1 MKVAVTGS
9 SGLVG
14 TALTA
19 SLRADG
25 HQVVR
30 LVRRP
35 PRAGGA
41 GDANASAASDEATS
55 EVRWD
60 PRAADAGNPPL
71 SGVDAVVHL
80 AGAGVGDH
88 RWTASY
94 KAEIRAS
101 RVLATAALA
110 TAFANSALAG
120 TRPRPKTFIA
130 ASAIGWYGDTGGG
143 EVTEDAPAGTGFLSR
158 VVHDWE
164 AAADP
169 ARGAGVRVA
178 HLRSG
183 LVLGAGG
190 GVLARL
196 ALPARL
202 GVLPRFGDGHQ
213 VMSWISLTDEI
224 RAIRFLLDGPGAE
237 SRSGPYNLTAP
248 NAVTNGELTAALHAA
263 FRRPDFPWLR
273 VPAPLLKLALG
284 EMSSELL
291 TSARVLP
298 ARLLESGFEFSYPV
312 VGAALAAEL
321 PRLGTRLHD
330 DVEVGVAE
338 RDLNSPSPRQG
349 LVRDLFEVDHQ
360 GLLHREYR
368 VGLDVLAAR
377 HEDVRGQV
385 AVAGG
390 RHDEV
395 DVRRAERVP
404 ARRQEQLANRA
415 VGRDRVVAWHDRAE
429 RELAVL
435 IGREQSAAVRAG
447 LHGGLL
453 YVIEALFV
461 GLPHVEGGAGQR
473 GAAHRDDP
481 AGDHAR
487 RSGAHQVDVVAKRA
501 DWRLHHVERAEH
513 RRLGRDAELPVRDG
527 LDQHRQPE
535 NVRQQD
541 ELLPL
546 VVALV
551 PGPGEEVDR
560 LLPLGDR
567 QLNVA
572 GERVQVPHQRGQDLA
587 QPRAGIRREGLDDC
601 VSRGFLG
608 EIGSH
613 GDEVK
618 SVIRCGST
626 TGAV

>member
-110 TAFANSALAG
+110 SALAG

-130 ASAIGWYGDTGGG
+130 ASAIGWYGDTGGRD
-143 EVTEDAPAGTGFLSR
+143 VTETAPAGKAFLSR

-169 ARGAGVRVA
+169 ARAAGIRVA

-183 LVLGAGG
+183 LVLGVGG
-190 GVLARL
+190 GVLGRL

-202 GVLPRFGDGHQ
+202 GLLPRFGDGHQ

-237 SRSGPYNLTAP
+237 SGSGPYNLTAP
-248 NAVTNGELTAALHAA
+248 NPVTDAELTAALHAA
-263 FRRPDFPWLR
+263 FRRPDFSWLR

-284 EMSSELL
+284 EMSAELL

-298 ARLLESGFEFSYPV
+298 ERLLAAGFEFEHATI
-312 VGAALAAEL
+312 GAALAAEL
-321 PRLGTRLHD
+321 PR
-330 DVEVGVAE
+330 
-338 RDLNSPSPRQG
+338 
-349 LVRDLFEVDHQ
+349 
-360 GLLHREYR
+360 
-368 VGLDVLAAR
+368 
-377 HEDVRGQV
+377 
-385 AVAGG
+385 
-390 RHDEV
+390 
-395 DVRRAERVP
+395 
-404 ARRQEQLANRA
+404 
-415 VGRDRVVAWHDRAE
+415 
-429 RELAVL
+429 
-435 IGREQSAAVRAG
+435 
-447 LHGGLL
+447 
-453 YVIEALFV
+453 
-461 GLPHVEGGAGQR
+461 
-473 GAAHRDDP
+473 
-481 AGDHAR
+481 
-487 RSGAHQVDVVAKRA
+487 
-501 DWRLHHVERAEH
+501 
-513 RRLGRDAELPVRDG
+513 
-527 LDQHRQPE
+527 
-535 NVRQQD
+535 
-541 ELLPL
+541 
-546 VVALV
+546 
-551 PGPGEEVDR
+551 
-560 LLPLGDR
+560 
-567 QLNVA
+567 
-572 GERVQVPHQRGQDLA
+572 
-587 QPRAGIRREGLDDC
+587 
-601 VSRGFLG
+601 
-608 EIGSH
+608 
-613 GDEVK
+613 
-618 SVIRCGST
+618 
-626 TGAV
+626 